1 MTYSELQVTTH
12 FSFLRGASS
21 CEQLVATAAAMGMPA
36 LGVVDRNSVAGVVR
50 ALYACDEV
58 RRDSGLE
65 VRSIPGCRL
74 DLVDGASLL
83 VWPEDRA
90 GWSRLTD
97 LLSRGKAR
105 ADAQRGEKGR
115 CFLHWEDVAAHAKGL
130 VAALVP
136 GHAPEPEQMRW
147 MADLF
152 GDAGHVCLTHYRRPG
167 EQLRLHRLSEAARA
181 YGLTPL
187 ATGDVLYHAP
197 EQRML
202 QDVVTA
208 IREKCTIDALGLRR
222 ERSADRHLK
231 PPGAMAR
238 LFRDRPEALAAAEAI
253 AERCTF
259 SLRELQYQYPDEL
272 VMSGRSAQEALA
284 RLSRDAL
291 ARLFDA
297 APPPRYAEQLEHE
310 LTLVERMGYAPYF
323 LTVNSIVSFARGQ
336 QILCQGRGSAANSII
351 CYVLGITS
359 IDPIKH
365 QLLFERFI
373 SEERSEPPDIDIDFE
388 HERREEVIQ
397 WIYESYGHDHAA
409 LTAVVSRFRTRGAI
423 REVGKVLG
431 LPEDMTGALASQV
444 WGWSNEG
451 VPTEHVEALHL
462 DAAEPRL
469 ALALDLAKQLIGTPR
484 HLSQHPGG
492 FVLTRDPL
500 HQLVPIE
507 PAAMVDRRVIEWE
520 KADIEELGFMKV
532 DILGLGMLG
541 CMRRAFDLLAA
552 HKGIDMDLASAPLQG
567 DDPATYRM
575 IQQADTLGV
584 FQIESRAQMSML
596 PRMKPR
602 TFYDIAIQV
611 AIVRPGPIQGNMVHP
626 YLKRREGRETVEY
639 PNEALRAVLE
649 KTLGVPLFQEQ
660 AMQVAIIGG
669 GFTPGEA
676 DELRRAMATFKLT
689 GGVGRFRERLIA
701 GMRGNGISEAF
712 AERLVAQIEGFGSY
726 GFPESHAASFAKIAY
741 ASSWMK
747 CHHPDVFCAALLNAQ
762 PMGFYAPAQIV
773 RDARAHGVAVR
784 PPCVLESE
792 WDTAL
797 VEEEESLVARGPSV
811 QGEAEARGADEVTPF
826 PPPAPS
832 PRTRSGIHGAAYA
845 ADVVDA
851 EPWAPDRVRGDEER
865 EAPQELRRPPPRPD
879 PGLRRSDGDSEP
891 VSSARDRAPANAG
904 AQGHERDARGAGL
917 LRAQEPSRAN
927 AAERPRLTAGNPG
940 RQGDDAPAPLAP
952 LRLGL
957 RVIHGLSGEDAGRI
971 LTARARAPFR
981 SVEDLWRR
989 SGVPL
994 ATLEKLARADAF
1006 HALGLDRRQ
1015 ALWAIRGLGET
1026 PLPLLAGIERREEP
1040 VTLERLTQGRE
1051 VVEDYRATQ
1060 MSLRAHPLQFLRP
1073 RLDDA
1078 RVTRCGDLAG
1088 RDGKMVEVVGIILV
1102 RQRPGS
1108 AKGVLFITIEDETGV
1123 ANGILWPDRF
1133 EAQRR
1138 TVMSSAMVSLKG
1150 RVQQEGAVI
1159 HVIVERVTDLTAM
1172 LRSVGDV
1179 DLPRLVARGDG
1190 ATYPGAPDRGD
1201 KGWQP
1206 RPRSDYHFRD
1216 RRDDVIPIA
1225 SHDFH

>member
-21 CEQLVATAAAMGMPA
+21 CEQLFATAATMGMPA

-50 ALYACDEV
+50 ALYACDQV
-58 RRDSGLE
+58 RKDTGL
-65 VRSIPGCRL
+65 VIRSIPGCRL

-83 VWPEDRA
+83 VWPQDRD
-90 GWSRLTD
+90 GWSRLTT

-105 ADAQRGEKGR
+105 ADAQRGEKGQ
-115 CFLHWEDVAAHAKGL
+115 CFLHWEDVAACAEGL

-136 GHAPEPEQMRW
+136 GHAADAEQLRW

-152 GDAGHVCLTHYRRPG
+152 GGDGHVCLTHRRRPG
-167 EQLRLHRLSEAARA
+167 ERLRLHELSEAAQS
-181 YGLTPL
+181 YGLVPL
-187 ATGDVLYHAP
+187 ATGDILYHSP
-197 EQRML
+197 DQRML

-208 IREKCTIDALGLRR
+208 IREKCTIDELGLRR

-231 PPGAMAR
+231 PPAEMAR
-238 LFRDRPEALAAAEAI
+238 LFRDHPDALAAAEAI
-253 AERCTF
+253 VERCTF
-259 SLRELQYQYPDEL
+259 SLRELDYQYPDEL
-272 VMSGRSAQEALA
+272 VMSGRSAQDALERLARGALA
-284 RLSRDAL
+284 QR
-291 ARLFDA
+291 FDGV
-297 APPPRYAEQLEHE
+297 PPADYAGLLEHE
-310 LTLVERMGYAPYF
+310 LRLVGRMGYAPYF

-351 CYVLGITS
+351 CFVLGITS
-359 IDPIKH
+359 IDPIRH
-365 QLLFERFI
+365 ALLFERFI

-397 WIYESYGHDHAA
+397 WIYDTYGHEHAA

-462 DAAEPRL
+462 DAGEPRL
-469 ALALDLAKQLIGTPR
+469 ALALDLARQLIGTPR

-492 FVLTRDPL
+492 FVLTREPL
-500 HQLVPIE
+500 HRLVPIE
-507 PAAMVDRRVIEWE
+507 PAAMENRRVIEWE
-520 KADIEELGFMKV
+520 KTDIEELGFMKV

-541 CMRRAFDLLAA
+541 CMRRAFDLLKE
-552 HKGIDMDLASAPLQG
+552 HKALDLTLASDELQS
-567 DDPATYRM
+567 DDPATFAM
-575 IQQADTLGV
+575 IQEADTLGV

-596 PRMKPR
+596 PRMKPKD
-602 TFYDIAIQV
+602 FYDIAIQV

-626 YLKRREGRETVEY
+626 YLKRREGLEKVEY
-639 PNEALRAVLE
+639 PNEALRKVLT

-660 AMQVAIIGG
+660 AMQVAIIGA

-676 DELRRAMATFKLT
+676 DQLRRAMATFKLT
-689 GGVGRFRERLIA
+689 GGVGHFHERLVA

-712 AERLVAQIEGFGSY
+712 AERLVKQIEGFGSY

-773 RDARAHGVAVR
+773 RDAGAHGVEIR
-784 PPCVLESE
+784 PVCVLDSE
-792 WDTAL
+792 WDTAVL
-797 VEEEESLVARGPSV
+797 
-811 QGEAEARGADEVTPF
+811 
-826 PPPAPS
+826 PA
-832 PRTRSGIHGAAYA
+832 
-845 ADVVDA
+845 
-851 EPWAPDRVRGDEER
+851 
-865 EAPQELRRPPPRPD
+865 
-879 PGLRRSDGDSEP
+879 PGLR
-891 VSSARDRAPANAG
+891 
-904 AQGHERDARGAGL
+904 
-917 LRAQEPSRAN
+917 
-927 AAERPRLTAGNPG
+927 
-940 RQGDDAPAPLAP
+940 P

-957 RVIHGLSGEDAGRI
+957 RIVHGLSAQDAGRI
-971 LTARARAPFR
+971 LLARAQRRFA

-994 ATLEKLARADAF
+994 ATLEKLAKADAF
-1006 HALGLDRRQ
+1006 HAMGLDRRQ
-1015 ALWAIRGLGET
+1015 ALWAIRGLGDT
-1026 PLPLLAGIERREEP
+1026 PLPLLAGIERQEEP
-1040 VTLERLTQGRE
+1040 VTLARLTEGRE

-1060 MSLRAHPLQFLRP
+1060 LSLRAHPLQFLRP
-1073 RLDDA
+1073 RLHDR
-1078 RVTRCGDLAG
+1078 RVTRCIDLQRCNG
-1088 RDGKMVEVVGIILV
+1088 RLVEVAGIILV

-1123 ANGILWPDRF
+1123 GNGILWPDRF

-1150 RVQQEGAVI
+1150 RVQVEGKVV
-1159 HVIVERVTDLTAM
+1159 HVIVDRVTDLTSM
-1172 LRSVGDV
+1172 LREVGDV

-1190 ATYPGAPDRGD
+1190 ATHPGAPDRGD
-1201 KGWQP
+1201 PGWQP

-1216 RRDDVIPIA
+1216 RPQDVIPIK

>member
-12 FSFLRGASS
+12 YSFLRGASS
-21 CEQLVATAAAMGMPA
+21 CEELFATAALMGMPA
-36 LGVVDRNSVAGVVR
+36 LGIVDHNSVAGLVR
-50 ALYACDEV
+50 ALYATDQLRKE
-58 RRDSGLE
+58 SG
-65 VRSIPGCRL
+65 VTIRAVPGCRL
-74 DLVDGASLL
+74 DLVDGTSLL

-90 GWSRLTD
+90 AWSRLTT

-115 CFLHWEDVAAHAKGL
+115 CFLHWEDIAAHAAGL

-136 GHAPEPEQMRW
+136 GAQVDRDACRW
-147 MADLF
+147 MADVF
-152 GDAGHVCLTHYRRPG
+152 GADGHVCLTHYRRPG
-167 EQLRLHRLSEAARA
+167 EALRLHDLAAAARA
-181 YGLTPL
+181 HGLTPL

-197 EQRML
+197 DKRML
-202 QDVVTA
+202 HDVVTA
-208 IREKCTIDALGLRR
+208 IREKCTIDELGLRR
-222 ERSADRHLK
+222 TRSADRHLK
-231 PPGAMAR
+231 PPEEMAR
-238 LFRDRPEALAAAEAI
+238 LFENHPDALAASAAI
-253 AERCTF
+253 VERCTF
-259 SLRELQYQYPDEL
+259 SLRELDYQYPEER
-272 VMSGRSAQEALA
+272 VMTGRTPQDALA
-284 RLSRDAL
+284 KLARDAL
-291 ARLFDA
+291 SRHFDGV
-297 APPPRYAEQLEHE
+297 PPADYAKMLEHE
-310 LTLVERMGYAPYF
+310 LSLVEKMNYAAYF
-323 LTVNSIVSFARGQ
+323 LTVYSIVSFARGQ
-336 QILCQGRGSAANSII
+336 HILCQGRGSAANSII
-351 CYVLGITS
+351 CFVLGITS

-373 SEERSEPPDIDIDFE
+373 SEERAEPPDIDIDFE

-397 WIYESYGHDHAA
+397 WIYETYGHDHAA

-451 VPTEHVEALHL
+451 VPTAHVEALNL
-462 DAAEPRL
+462 DASEPRL
-469 ALALDLAKQLIGTPR
+469 ALALDLARQLIGAPR

-492 FVLTRDPL
+492 FVLTRAPL
-500 HQLVPIE
+500 YELVPIE
-507 PAAMVDRRVIEWE
+507 PAAMENRRVIEWE
-520 KADIEELGFMKV
+520 KDDIELLGFMKV

-541 CMRRAFDLLAA
+541 CMRRAFDLLLE
-552 HKGIDMDLASAPLQG
+552 HKNLDLTLASPALQD
-567 DDPATYRM
+567 DDPATFAM
-575 IQQADTLGV
+575 IQKADTLGV

-596 PRMKPR
+596 PRMKPKE
-602 TFYDIAIQV
+602 FYDIAIQV

-626 YLKRREGRETVEY
+626 YLKRREQKAPIEY
-639 PNEALRAVLE
+639 PSPALEAVLR

-660 AMQVAIIGG
+660 AMQVAILGA

-676 DELRRAMATFKLT
+676 DQLRRAMATFKLT
-689 GGVGRFRERLIA
+689 GGVGHFRERLIA
-701 GMRGNGISEAF
+701 GMRRNGITDAF

-773 RDARAHGVAVR
+773 RDAREHGVEIRAV
-784 PPCVLESE
+784 CVLDSE
-792 WDTAL
+792 WDTTL
-797 VEEEESLVARGPSV
+797 VEPASPPPSGGRV
-811 QGEAEARGADEVTPF
+811 GWRAATSATVRGA
-826 PPPAPS
+826 PPPA
-832 PRTRSGIHGAAYA
+832 G
-845 ADVVDA
+845 
-851 EPWAPDRVRGDEER
+851 ER
-865 EAPQELRRPPPRPD
+865 AKKRH
-879 PGLRRSDGDSEP
+879 
-891 VSSARDRAPANAG
+891 A
-904 AQGHERDARGAGL
+904 
-917 LRAQEPSRAN
+917 
-927 AAERPRLTAGNPG
+927 
-940 RQGDDAPAPLAP
+940 

-957 RVIHGLSGEDAGRI
+957 RVVAGLSGADAGRI
-971 LTARARAPFR
+971 LTARAHAPFR

-1015 ALWAIRGLGET
+1015 ALWAIRGLGEA
-1026 PLPLLAGIERREEP
+1026 PLPLLAGLERREEP
-1040 VTLERLTQGRE
+1040 VTLTRLTEGRE

-1060 MSLRAHPLQFLRP
+1060 LSLRAHPLHFLRP
-1073 RLDDA
+1073 QLDD
-1078 RVTRCGDLAG
+1078 RRMTRCADLKRHDG
-1088 RDGKMVEVVGIILV
+1088 RTIEVAGIILV

-1108 AKGVLFITIEDETGV
+1108 AKGVLFITVEDETGV

-1150 RVQQEGAVI
+1150 HVQVEGEVV

-1172 LRSVGDV
+1172 LRAVGDV

-1190 ATYPGAPDRGD
+1190 ATHPGAPDRGD
-1201 KGWQP
+1201 PGWKV

-1216 RRDDVIPIA
+1216 RRDDDLPVQ